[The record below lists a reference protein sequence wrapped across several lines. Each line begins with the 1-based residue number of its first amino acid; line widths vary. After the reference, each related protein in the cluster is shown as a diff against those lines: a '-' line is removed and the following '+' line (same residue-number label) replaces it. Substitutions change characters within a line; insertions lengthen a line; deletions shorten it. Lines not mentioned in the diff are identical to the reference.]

1 LYYLEVCV
9 ARQWLEKLEGQF
21 ASIVALMEDEF
32 DSHEFILKL
41 AQAHQGLYVK
51 ALQPYAD
58 TVCPFRNVHREIGK
72 RLLKYRQLVEKI
84 GEVKSPD
91 IFGDECS
98 CARWRKVK

>member
-1 LYYLEVCV
+1 MSDQVWQDIEAVFGDVV
-9 ARQWLEKLEGQF
+9 ASMDQ
-21 ASIVALMEDEF
+21 DEF

-58 TVCPFRNVHREIGK
+58 TGCPFRNVHREIAK
-72 RLLKYRQLVEKI
+72 RLLKYDQLVEKT

-91 IFGDECS
+91 IFGDRCS